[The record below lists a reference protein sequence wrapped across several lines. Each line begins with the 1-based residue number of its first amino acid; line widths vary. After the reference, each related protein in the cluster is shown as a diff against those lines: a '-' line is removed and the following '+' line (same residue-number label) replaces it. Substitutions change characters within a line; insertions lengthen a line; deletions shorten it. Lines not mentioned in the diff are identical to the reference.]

1 MPEINVTL
9 GDHEDA
15 QFGEL
20 IIGACARQL
29 LTRYLSD
36 DEGSAY
42 AHPTELQR
50 RIQDEVLNVIRE
62 EARAAA
68 PGIAEKILAG
78 EVPQS
83 DGYGYASGRSKS
95 IAEVIADEVKGQLRH
110 GSGRQGE
117 SVLDKLIREEVQRQ
131 LRTELKDVLDAAKR
145 EVAEA
150 LGKEAREALT
160 GAIQRALPEAK
171 L

>member
-1 MPEINVTL
+1 MPEVTVTL
-9 GDHEDA
+9 SDHEDA
-15 QFGEL
+15 QFGDL
-20 IIGACARQL
+20 IVGACAQKL
-29 LTRYLSD
+29 LSLYVSD
-36 DEGSAY
+36 DEGNGHARPSQ
-42 AHPTELQR
+42 LQN
-50 RIQDEVLNVIRE
+50 RIQDEIMAVIRE

-78 EVPQS
+78 EVPLS
-83 DGYGYASGRSKS
+83 DRYGYTSGRSKS
-95 IAEVIADEVKGQLRH
+95 IAEIVAEEAKSQLRH
-110 GSGRQGE
+110 ETGQSGK
-117 SVLDKLIREEVQRQ
+117 SVLDRLIREEVQKQ

-160 GAIQRALPEAK
+160 GAVQRALPEVK

>member
-1 MPEINVTL
+1 MPQITVTL
-9 GDHEDA
+9 ANHEDE

-20 IIGACARQL
+20 VIGACARML
-29 LTRYLSD
+29 LSRYVA
-36 DEGSAY
+36 DEDGGERRIS
-42 AHPTELQR
+42 TELQR
-50 RIQDEVLNVIRE
+50 RITEEILGVIRE

-78 EVPQS
+78 EIPQT
-83 DGYGYASGRSKS
+83 DTYGYAHGSKT
-95 IAEVIADEVKGQLRH
+95 IAEVIATEVKQQLQHR
-110 GSGRQGE
+110 SGRRGE
-117 SVLDKLIREEVQRQ
+117 GVLDKLIREEVQRQ
-131 LRTELKDVLDAAKR
+131 LRTELKEVLDAAKR

-160 GAIQRALPEAK
+160 GAIGRALPEVK